1 MNLRQTAITLLKL
14 AALAGGLGLA
24 LATLLGLLA
33 PWVPL
38 LELFNHF
45 RPVLVAGALALLA
58 FTLLLRWRP
67 AIWLAAAIT
76 AVNLIL
82 FAAAIYGSAAS
93 AGDGADKFLRVVSLN
108 VWVNNPQ
115 SADIADFVLRE
126 DGDIVVLTEVSAEQ
140 NAKLREA
147 LGTRYPHVLGSRGV
161 LLLSKRAPIASGH
174 VSNPGIDGWGRVPLI
189 NWARF
194 QHDGM
199 TFELAGVHLAW
210 PFNPLDQV
218 NDIDTLIGFAKDRDV
233 PLIVAGDFNLTPWS
247 LKLQR
252 FRRQTGLGRT
262 FTFALT
268 WPVKRI
274 RMPFSALNFPIVGID
289 NVFVSKE
296 FAVQSAEVGPY
307 VGSDHKPVI
316 ADLVLGGE
324 TQAANRKEVQP

>member
-1 MNLRQTAITLLKL
+1 MTLRQTAITLLKL

-67 AIWLAAAIT
+67 AIWLAAAIA

-82 FAAAIYGSAAS
+82 FATAIYGSAAS

-126 DGDIVVLTEVSAEQ
+126 NGDIVVLTEVSAEQ
-140 NAKLREA
+140 STKLREA

-161 LLLSKRAPIASGH
+161 LLLSKRAPVASGH

-194 QHDGM
+194 QHDGV

-233 PLIVAGDFNLTPWS
+233 PLIVAAIST
-247 LKLQR
+247 
-252 FRRQTGLGRT
+252 
-262 FTFALT
+262 
-268 WPVKRI
+268 
-274 RMPFSALNFPIVGID
+274 
-289 NVFVSKE
+289 
-296 FAVQSAEVGPY
+296 
-307 VGSDHKPVI
+307 
-316 ADLVLGGE
+316 
-324 TQAANRKEVQP
+324 

>member
-1 MNLRQTAITLLKL
+1 MGSPLGAVQSFSPG
-14 AALAGGLGLA
+14 AGRRG
-24 LATLLGLLA
+24 
-33 PWVPL
+33 
-38 LELFNHF
+38 
-45 RPVLVAGALALLA
+45 LALLA

-93 AGDGADKFLRVVSLN
+93 AGDGADKLLRVVSLN

-140 NAKLREA
+140 SAKLREA
-147 LGTRYPHVLGSRGV
+147 LGARYPHVLGSRGV
-161 LLLSKRAPIASGH
+161 LLLSKRAPLASGY
-174 VSNPGIDGWGRVPLI
+174 VSNPGIDGWGRVSLI

-194 QHDGM
+194 QHDGV

-218 NDIDTLIGFAKDRDV
+218 NDIDTLIGFAKDRGV

-296 FAVQSAEVGPY
+296 FAVQSADVGPY

-316 ADLVLGGE
+316 VDLAVVGARQSVNSEGAP
-324 TQAANRKEVQP
+324 Q